1 MKKSLL
7 ITVGL
12 FAGLQ
17 LHGQGTV
24 LFNNFAVGLPQPA
37 VIDSTTGTNAVA
49 GTTFSV
55 ALYFAPYPN
64 PDPGPGT
71 LPPDPST
78 FTQVGYSVHLGF
90 LLPSGQWIC
99 PGCYNEGTVLIPQV
113 HPPGYF
119 GWFQVKAWETVYGF
133 TYEQAAAAGPMNGRT
148 ALLGVSN
155 IIKVDTGDPTLVG
168 VPELP
173 APLTGIS
180 GILLTVVPEP
190 SVVALGALSACVLL
204 VFLSK
209 KPTGAQ

>member
-12 FAGLQ
+12 FASLQ
-17 LHGQGTV
+17 LHGQG
-24 LFNNFAVGLPQPA
+24 AVVFSNIANWPQAA
-37 VIDSTTGTNAVA
+37 VIDSTTDTNAVA

-55 ALYFAPYPN
+55 ALYFAPYPY

-78 FTQVGYSVHLGF
+78 FTQVGYAVHLGF

-99 PGCYNEGTVLIPQV
+99 AGCYDGGAVLIPQI
-113 HPPGYF
+113 HPSSYF
-119 GWFQVKAWETVYGF
+119 GWFQVKAWESVYGL
-133 TYEQAAAAGPMNGRT
+133 TYEQAAAAGAMNGRT
-148 ALLGVSN
+148 ALLGISN
-155 IIKVDTGDPTLVG
+155 IIKADTGDTTLQG
-168 VPELP
+168 VPEAP
-173 APLTGIS
+173 APLTGLS

-190 SVVALGALSACVLL
+190 SVVALGALSACVVL

-209 KPTGAQ
+209 KPAAAQ

>member
-1 MKKSLL
+1 MKTSLL
-7 ITVGL
+7 IIVGL
-12 FAGLQ
+12 FTSLQ
-17 LHGQGTV
+17 LHGQGWV
-24 LFNNFAVGLPQPA
+24 NFSNIGLKAP
-37 VIDSTTGTNAVA
+37 VIDSTTGTNAAA

-71 LPPDPST
+71 PPPDPST
-78 FTQVGYSVHLGF
+78 FTQVGQSAHLGF
-90 LLPSGQWIC
+90 LTTSGQSI
-99 PGCYNEGTVLIPQV
+99 GAGYYTGGTPIIPQI

-119 GWFQVKAWETVYGF
+119 GWFQVKAWETSYGF

-155 IIKVDTGDPTLVG
+155 IIKVNTGDPTLVG
-168 VPELP
+168 VPENP

-190 SVVALGALSACVLL
+190 SIVALGALSACVLL

>member
-12 FAGLQ
+12 FASLQ

-24 LFNNFAVGLPQPA
+24 HLSNIGIGLNAP

-119 GWFQVKAWETVYGF
+119 GWFQVKAWETAYGF

-148 ALLGVSN
+148 ALLGISN
-155 IIKVDTGDPTLVG
+155 IIKVNTGDPTLTE
-168 VPELP
+168 PDTP

-190 SVVALGALSACVLL
+190 SVVALGALSACVVL

-209 KPTGAQ
+209 KPAAAQ

>member
-24 LFNNFAVGLPQPA
+24 LFNNFAVGVPQPA

-71 LPPDPST
+71 LPPDPAT
-78 FTQVGYSVHLGF
+78 LTEVGQSVHLGF
-90 LLPSGQWIC
+90 LLPSAQLIGA
-99 PGCYNEGTVLIPQV
+99 GLYNGGTVTINEI

-119 GWFQVKAWETVYGF
+119 GWFQVKAWETAYGF

-155 IIKVDTGDPTLVG
+155 IIKVNTGDPTLTEPD
-168 VPELP
+168 VP
-173 APLTGIS
+173 ATLTGLS

-190 SVVALGALSACVLL
+190 SVVALGALSACVVL

-209 KPTGAQ
+209 KPAAAQ